1 MTQFAMCQN
10 AFVNDT
16 RGYVL
21 VTLNADTENIVITQC
36 VTPLPTNVI
45 ADIYLATTTTALRT
59 PTVQAQAAI
68 VAREFTAGVTM
79 AIAIA

>member
-1 MTQFAMCQN
+1 MTRFAMVQN

-16 RGYVL
+16 LGYVL
-21 VTLNADTENIVITQC
+21 VTLNAVMDNIVTTQC
-36 VTPLPTNVI
+36 VTSLPTTVI
-45 ADIYLATTTTALRT
+45 VDIYLATTSTALRT
-59 PTVQAQAAI
+59 TTVQAAI